1 MKDFDNYQEEA
12 KRTCPLNID
21 LRDRFL
27 IGALGTA
34 GEAGEIV
41 ETIKKSIFHGHELDT
56 KKLAREI
63 GDVMWYLANLATAIG
78 FNLSEVAQMNV
89 DKLRVR
95 YPAGF
100 SHEASKNRKE
110 EGE

>member
-1 MKDFDNYQEEA
+1 MIQFDAYQEEA
-12 KRTCPLNID
+12 KRTCPMNID

-63 GDVMWYLANLATAIG
+63 GDVLWYLAILATAIG
-78 FNLSEVAQMNV
+78 FNLSDVAQLNV
-89 DKLRVR
+89 DKLRAR
-95 YPAGF
+95 YPEGF
-100 SHEASKNRKE
+100 SHEASINRKE
-110 EGE
+110 EGK